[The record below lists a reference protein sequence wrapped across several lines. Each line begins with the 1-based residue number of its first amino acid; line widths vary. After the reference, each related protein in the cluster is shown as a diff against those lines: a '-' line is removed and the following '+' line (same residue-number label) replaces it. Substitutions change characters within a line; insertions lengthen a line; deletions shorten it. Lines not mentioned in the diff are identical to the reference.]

1 VSDLLRGFEDLKG
14 MEDEFYPHSTQ
25 RRRESRDM
33 RRARMKQERK
43 AIRAEEGWDAHPKVW
58 TNPATGESLEL
69 FYIGALAKAL
79 GRRSV
84 TIRSWIDKGW
94 IPKAGYV
101 TRGRAGTRGDAGLR
115 LWNRKQIEGMQ
126 KIAEEE
132 GLLDEIPPLMTN
144 TRFTER
150 VIASWREWT

>member
-1 VSDLLRGFEDLKG
+1 MSDLLETFGEL
-14 MEDEFYPHSTQ
+14 EDEFYPHSKQ
-25 RRRESRDM
+25 RRRESVEA
-33 RRARMKQERK
+33 RRARMTSEKK
-43 AIRAEEGWDAHPKVW
+43 AARAGENWDARPKKWTHPV
-58 TNPATGESLEL
+58 THQTLEL
-69 FYIGALAKAL
+69 FPIGALAKAL

-101 TRGRAGTRGDAGLR
+101 TKPVRNTRGNAGRR

-126 KIAEEE
+126 KIATEE
-132 GLLDEIPPLMTN
+132 GLLDENPPLMTN

-150 VIASWREWT
+150 VIASWRDWA